1 MRGDSV
7 KNDKQSVF
15 VGNGRIQRLKQP
27 MIDERE
33 YICMRRSRIPDQTV
47 DVRDYS
53 KRNTCELEQVKRKKS
68 FTK

>member
-1 MRGDSV
+1 M
-7 KNDKQSVF
+7 
-15 VGNGRIQRLKQP
+15 KQP